1 MISIDNTLVSD
12 AIVEEQF
19 VCDLHKCKGGCCEDG
34 EAGAP
39 LEKEELDLINADY
52 ERIKPYLTKEGVSA
66 TERQGRYQYDV
77 EFGWVTPTI
86 EGKMCAYGFRNAQG
100 VILCGIEQ
108 AYRDGHISWKKPI
121 SCHLYPIKVKKSKRE
136 DLQYLNYEPREGMCN
151 PACSLG
157 KKLKVP
163 VFAFLKEALIRKFGE
178 TYYRTLEA
186 TARHLEKIK

>member
-136 DLQYLNYEPREGMCN
+136 DLQYLNYEPREGMCD